1 MVFLG
6 VAVQNLDPAH
16 RRQPWT
22 WTQSAS
28 ALQGGP
34 CLLGTQVVAGGP
46 GGPGGPG
53 GGRGGGGGGPE
64 EGIRMGFVGS
74 QSPSSPLD
82 AITDAVPGMGTW
94 DGDGTVVRG

>member
-1 MVFLG
+1 MG
-6 VAVQNLDPAH
+6 VAVQKPDFAQ
-16 RRQPWT
+16 RRQPGT

-64 EGIRMGFVGS
+64 DGSRMGFVGS
-74 QSPSSPLD
+74 QLPNSPLS
-82 AITDAVPGMGTW
+82 AVTEAVPFG
-94 DGDGTVVRG
+94 RGGAGG